1 MIIKKISFFAA
12 SIISLLIIQFL
23 FLNNSN
29 SQENNSKRYSEDSGI
44 LSIMYHR
51 FNENKYPSTN
61 IKMDI
66 FDQQMKSIKELGY
79 EFYDPKLFIS
89 QFGEPKKNKLREVIG
104 NGRIVLFGLPGAFT
118 STCSK
123 LHLPGFVANADKIK
137 AKGIENIFCL
147 SVNDPYVMNGWGE
160 INNTG
165 DKIKMLSDP
174 YLLFTKAI
182 GAEVDRN
189 AKGMGI
195 RSNRYLMVIENF
207 TIVNIHVE
215 KETKECGLTSAE
227 NLLNNLI

>member
-1 MIIKKISFFAA
+1 MKLKVNDQIPNTEIY
-12 SIISLLIIQFL
+12 LLV
-23 FLNNSN
+23 N
-29 SQENNSKRYSEDSGI
+29 
-44 LSIMYHR
+44 
-51 FNENKYPSTN
+51 
-61 IKMDI
+61 
-66 FDQQMKSIKELGY
+66 
-79 EFYDPKLFIS
+79 
-89 QFGEPKKNKLREVIG
+89 GEPQRSNLQKTIGTGKVI
-104 NGRIVLFGLPGAFT
+104 LFGLPGAFT
-118 STCSK
+118 TTCSK

-137 AKGIENIFCL
+137 EKGIEQIFCL

-160 INNTG
+160 INNTTG
-165 DKIKMLSDP
+165 KIKMLSDP

-207 TIVNIHVE
+207 TVVNIHVE

>member
-1 MIIKKISFFAA
+1 MKLKINDKIPDTEIFQ
-12 SIISLLIIQFL
+12 LI
-23 FLNNSN
+23 
-29 SQENNSKRYSEDSGI
+29 D
-44 LSIMYHR
+44 
-51 FNENKYPSTN
+51 
-61 IKMDI
+61 
-66 FDQQMKSIKELGY
+66 
-79 EFYDPKLFIS
+79 
-89 QFGEPKKNKLREVIG
+89 GEPQKNKLREIIG
-104 NGRIVLFGLPGAFT
+104 NGKIILFGLPGAFT

-137 AKGIENIFCL
+137 AKGIEQIFCL

-160 INNTG
+160 INNTTG
-165 DKIKMLSDP
+165 KIKMLSDP

-195 RSNRYLMVIENF
+195 RSNRYLIIIENF
-207 TIVNIHVE
+207 TVVNIHEE

>member
-1 MIIKKISFFAA
+1 MKLKIKDQIP
-12 SIISLLIIQFL
+12 
-23 FLNNSN
+23 
-29 SQENNSKRYSEDSGI
+29 D
-44 LSIMYHR
+44 
-51 FNENKYPSTN
+51 T
-61 IKMDI
+61 DI
-66 FDQQMKSIKELGY
+66 FQLVD
-79 EFYDPKLFIS
+79 
-89 QFGEPKKNKLREVIG
+89 GEPQKSKLREIIG
-104 NGRIVLFGLPGAFT
+104 DGKNVLFGLPGAFT

-160 INNTG
+160 INNIG
-165 DKIKMLSDP
+165 NSIKMLSDP
-174 YLLFTKAI
+174 YLLFTKEI

-207 TIVNIHVE
+207 TIINIHVE

-227 NLLNNLI
+227 NLLSNLI